1 MRIIV
6 PMSDDRKPKPL
17 DDVSEG
23 LGLLFR
29 AAKTVTQ
36 STVERLE
43 KLPSDNL
50 ENFVTEGVKEVGR
63 VLESVGNVIEREVMG
78 TKAPAKPEG
87 DGKPANA
94 AGSATASAKDAA
106 SANDTGATAASATP
120 DPSPGASGAADKP
133 NDEPPKG
140 PRIA

>member
-6 PMSDDRKPKPL
+6 SMSDDRKPKPM

-36 STVERLE
+36 STVDRLE

-63 VLESVGNVIEREVMG
+63 VLETVGTAIEREVMG
-78 TKAPAKPEG
+78 TKPKPADGEASTASNQASAAQAAPAPESDKSDEKEAAKPTTE
-87 DGKPANA
+87 
-94 AGSATASAKDAA
+94 
-106 SANDTGATAASATP
+106 
-120 DPSPGASGAADKP
+120 
-133 NDEPPKG
+133 EPPKG

>member
-6 PMSDDRKPKPL
+6 SMSDDRKPKPM

-23 LGLLFR
+23 LNLLFR

-36 STVERLE
+36 STVDRLE

-63 VLESVGNVIEREVMG
+63 VLETVGTVIEREVMG
-78 TKAPAKPEG
+78 TKADAKPKVDG
-87 DGKPANA
+87 DSKGTPEA
-94 AGSATASAKDAA
+94 AGAAPEDKSAAA
-106 SANDTGATAASATP
+106 SPPATSA
-120 DPSPGASGAADKP
+120 
-133 NDEPPKG
+133 DEPPKG
-140 PRIA
+140 PRIG

>member
-6 PMSDDRKPKPL
+6 SMSDDRKTKPM

-36 STVERLE
+36 STVDRLE

-63 VLESVGNVIEREVMG
+63 VLETVGTAIEREVMG
-78 TKAPAKPEG
+78 TKADAKPKADG
-87 DGKPANA
+87 DGDGSKGAPQA
-94 AGSATASAKDAA
+94 AAA
-106 SANDTGATAASATP
+106 AP
-120 DPSPGASGAADKP
+120 EADKGAVP
-133 NDEPPKG
+133 QAAANPPAADEPPKG
-140 PRIA
+140 PRIV